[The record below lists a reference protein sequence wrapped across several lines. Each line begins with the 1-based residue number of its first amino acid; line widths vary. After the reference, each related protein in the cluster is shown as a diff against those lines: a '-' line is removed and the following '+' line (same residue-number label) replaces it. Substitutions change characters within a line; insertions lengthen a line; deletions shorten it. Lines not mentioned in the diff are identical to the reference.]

1 MVVSPRVVPTR
12 RTYAW
17 LAVAAMAFAIYV
29 SLIPFRL
36 RGLPFWPALH
46 TFAIVI
52 STPEVGR
59 VSRTNFLANLLLFI
73 PIGFTLIGTLL
84 VDRRPR
90 VLQSVAAAGTTL
102 LSGLAVS
109 LTAEFLQMFAPG
121 RVPARA
127 DVNAQTVGCLAG
139 IAAWLAIGPALTLW
153 LRGAQT
159 RSASDRL
166 SKALAGYAAVWT
178 IANLAPF
185 DVTVDLGEL
194 SQRFHS
200 GLITLVPFG
209 STPRPTSRVAW
220 DVLIAVV
227 SAVPLGVLGL
237 AGWTRAG
244 RLRPAPAAF
253 CLGAAFV
260 AGMEVAQIFVA
271 SHAADITD
279 VIFGCVG
286 VAIGVLAGVRVLVA
300 RRPDAAAEPGRRWS
314 WVLLTAWCLVLFV
327 YHWMPYDFSLDGG
340 MIRGK
345 LAGLSFAPF
354 AGYAGGSDLNALND
368 ILVKLGLSVPLGA
381 ISAFLSPGR
390 ERGAHETTMVLAAAT
405 VLFSV
410 IEAGQVFI
418 PSRSPDPSD
427 VFLGVAGTIGGLWL
441 GRWLRG
447 DQ

>member
-46 TFAIVI
+46 TFASVI

-73 PIGFTLIGTLL
+73 PIGFALIGALL

-90 VLQSVAAAGTTL
+90 VLRSVAAAGTTL
-102 LSGLAVS
+102 LSGVAVS

-139 IAAWLAIGPALTLW
+139 IAAWFAIGPALTLW

-166 SKALAGYAAVWT
+166 SKALAGYAAAWT

-185 DVTVDLGEL
+185 DVTVDLGDL

-200 GLITLVPFG
+200 GLITLCRSG
-209 STPRPTSRVAW
+209 ALPRPTSRVAW

-260 AGMEVAQIFVA
+260 AGMEVA
-271 SHAADITD
+271 AD
-279 VIFGCVG
+279 
-286 VAIGVLAGVRVLVA
+286 LRRLA
-300 RRPDAAAEPGRRWS
+300 RRRHHGRNSRLRW
-314 WVLLTAWCLVLFV
+314 AWQ
-327 YHWMPYDFSLDGG
+327 
-340 MIRGK
+340 
-345 LAGLSFAPF
+345 
-354 AGYAGGSDLNALND
+354 
-368 ILVKLGLSVPLGA
+368 
-381 ISAFLSPGR
+381 SACWP
-390 ERGAHETTMVLAAAT
+390 ACAC
-405 VLFSV
+405 
-410 IEAGQVFI
+410 
-418 PSRSPDPSD
+418 
-427 VFLGVAGTIGGLWL
+427 
-441 GRWLRG
+441 WLRG
-447 DQ
+447 APSRGGARTTVELGPAESLVPGAVRLPLDAVRFQPRRRDDPAANSPACRSHRSPAMRAAPTSTP

>member
-1 MVVSPRVVPTR
+1 MSPRVVPTR

-29 SLIPFRL
+29 SLIPFRF

-52 STPEVGR
+52 STPDTGR

-73 PIGFTLIGTLL
+73 PIGFAVIGALL
-84 VDRRPR
+84 VDRRPG
-90 VLQSVAAAGTTL
+90 VLRAVAAGATTL
-102 LSGLAVS
+102 LVGVGVS

-127 DVNAQTVGCLAG
+127 DVNAQTAGCLAG
-139 IAAWLAIGPALTLW
+139 IAAWLAIGPPLTLW
-153 LRGAQT
+153 LRGTHT
-159 RSASDRL
+159 RSARDRL
-166 SKALAGYAAVWT
+166 SKALAGYAAAWT
-178 IANLAPF
+178 IVNLAPF

-209 STPRPTSRVAW
+209 GMPRPPARVAW
-220 DVLIAVV
+220 DVLAAVV

-237 AGWTRAG
+237 TAWPEAG
-244 RLRPAPAAF
+244 RLRSTPAA
-253 CLGAAFV
+253 LAIGASFV
-260 AGMEVAQIFVA
+260 IGMEAAQIFVA
-271 SHAADITD
+271 SHGADMTD
-279 VIFGCVG
+279 VVFGCLG
-286 VAIGVLAGVRVLVA
+286 VAIGVVAGRRLLNGSAIAPETQPA
-300 RRPDAAAEPGRRWS
+300 RRRWS
-314 WVLLTAWCLVLFV
+314 RVLLCAWCLVLLI
-327 YHWMPYDFSLDGG
+327 YHWMPYDFSLDPA

-345 LAGLSFAPF
+345 LAGMTLAPF
-354 AGYAGGSDLNALND
+354 AGYARGSDLNALND
-368 ILVKLGLSVPLGA
+368 ILVKLGLSVPLGVIGA
-381 ISAFLSPGR
+381 FVVGGRRHSAL
-390 ERGAHETTMVLAAAT
+390 ATAMVAVAAA

-427 VFLGVAGTIGGLWL
+427 VCLGLAGTIAGLYI
-441 GRWLRG
+441 GRWLG
-447 DQ
+447 DE